1 LLANF
6 EIATNFKKRNVE
18 DMQMLETENIKI
30 AIEKVL
36 LLDRD
41 MNIAVWFKPDMT
53 YGEVIILDDNF
64 EEERFVKI
72 TKK

>member
-1 LLANF
+1 MLANF

-18 DMQMLETENIKI
+18 DVQMLETENIKI

>member
-1 LLANF
+1 MLANF

>member
-18 DMQMLETENIKI
+18 DVQMLETENIKI